1 MPLSNTN
8 IIDTFKKNEKL
19 INFKNITYVYAHNL
33 GSFDGIIWLKKF
45 KLNPLGR
52 EAKPTIK
59 KKRYEI
65 I

>member
-33 GSFDGIIWLKKF
+33 GSFDGIILLKSLSSTLWGEKRSPR
-45 KLNPLGR
+45 L
-52 EAKPTIK
+52 K